1 MVANP
6 TQPNPTQPNPTQSV
20 AELVA
25 VMIYDQPTPGWTE
38 ASTSTRVAVQLLDLQ
53 PHTTGAGFAIN
64 WSLSLSS
71 NWPIGLKTTWN
82 RSVIGTSGPNLSFS
96 KPSSST
102 RWRPTRSRSSWS
114 ANLSRNRPQQGRPSW
129 LRLTQQEH
137 RQLPNQRQQRLNQF
151 RKQLRKW
158 TAKKSTSRWSGKSSS
173 SWSPGWVWMPRSSW
187 PWTGPWGSRRRG
199 RRSTS
204 SFWT

>member
-1 MVANP
+1 MVA
-6 TQPNPTQPNPTQSV
+6 TTPTQSV
-20 AELVA
+20 PELVA

-38 ASTSTRVAVQLLDLQ
+38 ASTSTRVAVQMLDLQ
-53 PHTTGAGFAIN
+53 PHTTRAGFAIN

-102 RWRPTRSRSSWS
+102 RWRPTRLRSSWS
-114 ANLSRNRPQQGRPSW
+114 ANLIRNRPQQGRPSW
-129 LRLTQQEH
+129 PRLTRQEH
-137 RQLPNQRQQRLNQF
+137 RQLPNQRQQLLNQF

-158 TAKKSTSRWSGKSSS
+158 TAKKST
-173 SWSPGWVWMPRSSW
+173 
-187 PWTGPWGSRRRG
+187 
-199 RRSTS
+199 
-204 SFWT
+204 